1 MVEQLPFK
9 QMVTGSNPV
18 RRTSIKLSG
27 ILLIDSA
34 AEFRISLCGMRRLKT
49 CKNQKKMYSN
59 YKFEMQDI
67 ILKTG
72 ELLI

>member
-1 MVEQLPFK
+1 
-9 QMVTGSNPV
+9 
-18 RRTSIKLSG
+18 
-27 ILLIDSA
+27 LLIDSA

-59 YKFEMQDI
+59 YKFEMQVF